1 MTPLFNL
8 RFYLVRI
15 CSQKTLVVVVVVFTV
30 DLLQKC
36 LGGNSFLKKS
46 NF

>member
-15 CSQKTLVVVVVVFTV
+15 CSQKTLVVVVFTV